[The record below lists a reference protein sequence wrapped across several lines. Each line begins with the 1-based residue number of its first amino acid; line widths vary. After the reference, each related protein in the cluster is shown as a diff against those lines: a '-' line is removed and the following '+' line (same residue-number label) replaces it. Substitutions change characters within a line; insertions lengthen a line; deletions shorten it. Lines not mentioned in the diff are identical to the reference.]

1 MTRAPNWTEAEFE
14 TLLTSPHLSSDALA
28 AILVRR
34 STGAIDVVRSGIH
47 SYHTGGNISML
58 SQMMIKKLD
67 QTRSAVICPIC
78 KEKL

>member
-14 TLLTSPHLSSDALA
+14 TLLTSSHLSSDDLA
-28 AILVRR
+28 TILVRR

-47 SYHTGGNISML
+47 SYHTGGNTSML

-67 QTRSAVICPIC
+67 QIRGAVICPIC
-78 KEKL
+78 KQKL